1 MGLGHE
7 VGGWRGWDPHMP
19 KMISYGTSVTAFGVM
34 MSVGRE
40 SPKHR
45 RDMGWGHT
53 HNPSQHPH
61 PEHPGYSP
69 WLLVLA
75 QEINY
80 SLGTTT
86 LPVLSHMELLCT
98 IITPAGFRLQVL
110 GSAGSP
116 SLTGSAVCTIRHR
129 YSTLCI

>member
-1 MGLGHE
+1 
-7 VGGWRGWDPHMP
+7 MP
-19 KMISYGTSVTAFGVM
+19 KMISYGTSVTAFSVM

-61 PEHPGYSP
+61 PEHPGYSS
-69 WLLVLA
+69 WLLVLS

-80 SLGTTT
+80 FPWHHHSACLI
-86 LPVLSHMELLCT
+86 SHGAFMHHCYT
-98 IITPAGFRLQVL
+98 RWF
-110 GSAGSP
+110 
-116 SLTGSAVCTIRHR
+116 
-129 YSTLCI
+129 